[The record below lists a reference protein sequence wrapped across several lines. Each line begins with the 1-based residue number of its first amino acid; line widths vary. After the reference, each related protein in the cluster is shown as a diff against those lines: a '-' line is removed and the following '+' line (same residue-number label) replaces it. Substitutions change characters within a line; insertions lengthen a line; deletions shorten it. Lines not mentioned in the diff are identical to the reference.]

1 MQIYKENNML
11 LKEAKEILKNNGYI
25 VEKMEWGSDPK
36 FYSTKT
42 PVKDVGDYSDDDQ
55 EVSPV
60 AVEKIKELAER
71 LAEEGFKVRRGISW
85 AGPFV
90 SIKKTKIGPV
100 SIVYEE
106 DDDFFTVECDD
117 GQVYLHGDYEEQM
130 PDFVGFLN
138 GKNNF

>member
-1 MQIYKENNML
+1 ML
-11 LKEAKEILKNNGYI
+11 LKEAKEILKKNGYI
-25 VEKMEWGSDPK
+25 VEEMEWGSDPK

-71 LAEEGFKVRRGISW
+71 LADEGFKVRRGISW

-90 SIKKTKIGPV
+90 EIKKTKIGPV
-100 SIVYEE
+100 AIVYEE
-106 DDDFFTVECDD
+106 EDDFFTVELDD
-117 GQVYLHGDYEEQM
+117 GSHVYLRGDYEEQM

-138 GKNNF
+138 GENNF

>member
-1 MQIYKENNML
+1 ML
-11 LKEAKEILKNNGYI
+11 LKEAKEILNKNGYI

-42 PVKDVGDYSDDDQ
+42 PVEDVGDFSDDDQ

-71 LAEEGFKVRRGISW
+71 LSEEGFKVRTGISW

-100 SIVYEE
+100 AIVYE
-106 DDDFFTVECDD
+106 DDNDCFTVECDD
-117 GQVYLHGDYEEQM
+117 GGQVHLSSDYEEDM

-138 GKNNF
+138 GENNF

>member
-1 MQIYKENNML
+1 ML
-11 LKEAKEILKNNGYI
+11 LREAKEILKNNGYI

-36 FYSTKT
+36 YYPSKND
-42 PVKDVGDYSDDDQ
+42 VEDVGDYSDDDQ

-60 AVEKIKELAER
+60 AVEKIKELAQR
-71 LAEEGFKVRRGISW
+71 LSEEGFKVRTGISW

-100 SIVYEE
+100 AIVYEE

-117 GQVYLHGDYEEQM
+117 GQVYLRGDYEEQI

-138 GKNNF
+138 GENNF